1 MSTGRH
7 TMIVL
12 LWLMMLSS
20 SSSAATL
27 DVLTQGQ
34 VMNSSQTI
42 VSNGG
47 VFELGFFSFKLTN
60 STTDQKRF
68 YLGVWYKQATYPS
81 NHTIIWVG
89 NRDQPIITNSSCFL
103 TINNDGNIVIY
114 ERGVSIPITSIAAPT
129 TNVTATL
136 LDSGN
141 FVLRQ
146 NKNDGTTST
155 ASSMLWQS
163 FDYPTHTSLPGV
175 KIGYNTKTGKTWKLT
190 SWKSP
195 DDPSPGKYSL
205 LIDPERT
212 AQFLVLNGTQPLWTS
227 GSWNGHYFKFIP
239 EMAWSERIYTFTYI
253 SNGSEDYFDVKV
265 LNSNSILTRYVMDIS
280 GKIQQFAWVESS
292 QSWVKYWEQPKQQC
306 DVYGYCGSNAICDKG
321 HHPYCKC
328 LEGFQPSN
336 LRDWNGGNW
345 SGGCSRRSAL
355 QCGDQDGFLPMKNM
369 SLPLDPKVL
378 QLQSVDDCESSCLG
392 ICACNAYAHSNNQCL
407 VWYSSLYNVRQA
419 DYNGE
424 DLFLKLP
431 STEIKIYE
439 ESNNKNS
446 RSSNHSRNRALS
458 LGLALP
464 MLALVLILGT
474 TVYCWRK
481 RKSIQ
486 REKTNN
492 ADLDLM
498 SFDFTT
504 KTKPTT
510 RESSDTT
517 KIESGVI
524 WDVELPFFSFSSI
537 CSATNNFCNANK
549 IGQGGFGP
557 VYKGTLQNGHE
568 VAIKR
573 LSARSCQGL
582 EELKNETT
590 LIAKLQHRN
599 LVKLLGCCIEGEEK
613 ILIYEYMA
621 NKSLDLIIF
630 DPRSQVKLL
639 WERRVNVI
647 EGVAQGLL
655 YLHQYSRLRIIHR
668 DLKASNILLDD
679 QLNPKISDFGMA
691 RIFGDN
697 RTQANTNRIV
707 GTYGYMSPEYAMEG
721 LFSIKSD
728 VYSFGVLLLEI
739 ISGRKNSSTFP
750 SIDSSSS
757 NLIGH
762 VWDFWQNERE
772 LELIDP
778 ILGNSSSFA
787 SSPTKYIQVALLCV
801 QEKPS
806 DRPTMSEVIAMLSSE
821 FAMLPSPKQ
830 PAFSFGKGMDE
841 SSSSSGIP
849 YSIND
854 VTVSLT
860 AR

>member
-20 SSSAATL
+20 SASAATV

-42 VSNGG
+42 VSDGG
-47 VFELGFFSFKLTN
+47 VFELGFFSFELAN

-68 YLGVWYKQATYPS
+68 YLGIWYKQATYPS

-114 ERGVSIPITSIAAPT
+114 EREGVSIPITSIPPT

-146 NKNDGTTST
+146 NKTDVTTST
-155 ASSMLWQS
+155 TSSMLWQS
-163 FDYPTHTSLPGV
+163 FDYPTHTCLPGV
-175 KIGYNTKTGKTWKLT
+175 KIGYNTMTGKTWKLT

-195 DDPSPGKYSL
+195 DDPSSGQYSL

-212 AQFLVLNGTQPLWTS
+212 AQFLVLNGSQPLWTS
-227 GSWNGHYFKFIP
+227 GSWNNHYFRFIP

-253 SNGSEDYFDVKV
+253 SNGSENYFDIKI
-265 LNSNSILTRYVMDIS
+265 LNNNSILTRYVMDIS
-280 GKIQQFAWVESS
+280 GKIQQLTWVESS

-306 DVYGYCGSNAICDKG
+306 DAYRHCGSNGLCDKG
-321 HHPYCKC
+321 HYPYCKC
-328 LEGFQPSN
+328 LDGFQPNN
-336 LRDWNGGNW
+336 LREWNGGNW
-345 SGGCSRRSAL
+345 SGGCGRRSAL

-378 QLQSVDDCESSCLG
+378 QLQSVDDCRSSCLG
-392 ICACNAYAHSNNQCL
+392 ICACNAYAYSNNQCL

-431 STEIKIYE
+431 APEIKIYE
-439 ESNNKNS
+439 ESNNMDS
-446 RSSNHSRNRALS
+446 RSSDHSRNRALS

-486 REKTNN
+486 KAEKTET

-498 SFDFTT
+498 SFNFST
-504 KTKPTT
+504 KTKATT
-510 RESSDTT
+510 RESSNTS
-517 KIESGVI
+517 KIESGGI
-524 WDVELPFFSFSSI
+524 WDVELPFFSFSSV
-537 CSATNNFCNANK
+537 CSATNNFSNANK

-557 VYKGTLQNGHE
+557 VYK
-568 VAIKR
+568 
-573 LSARSCQGL
+573 
-582 EELKNETT
+582 
-590 LIAKLQHRN
+590 
-599 LVKLLGCCIEGEEK
+599 
-613 ILIYEYMA
+613 
-621 NKSLDLIIF
+621 
-630 DPRSQVKLL
+630 
-639 WERRVNVI
+639 
-647 EGVAQGLL
+647 
-655 YLHQYSRLRIIHR
+655 
-668 DLKASNILLDD
+668 
-679 QLNPKISDFGMA
+679 
-691 RIFGDN
+691 
-697 RTQANTNRIV
+697 
-707 GTYGYMSPEYAMEG
+707 
-721 LFSIKSD
+721 
-728 VYSFGVLLLEI
+728 
-739 ISGRKNSSTFP
+739 
-750 SIDSSSS
+750 
-757 NLIGH
+757 

-772 LELIDP
+772 SELIDP
-778 ILGNSSSFA
+778 ILGNSTSFA
-787 SSPTKYIQVALLCV
+787 PSPTKYIQVALLCV

-806 DRPTMSEVIAMLSSE
+806 DRPTMSEVIAMLSSD
-821 FAMLPSPKQ
+821 FVMLPTPKQ

-841 SSSSSGIP
+841 SSSSSAIP
-849 YSIND
+849 NSIND